1 MSENKRTVDDLGRV
15 AIPKEIRERLDIQAG
30 DEIHF
35 EAFGIWGQG
44 YIEMHPIRHHRTEI
58 DELHDLCH
66 KAFLLGYGKE
76 KTE

>member
-1 MSENKRTVDDLGRV
+1 MSENKRTMDDLGRV
-15 AIPKEIRERLDIQAG
+15 TIPKEIRERLDIQAG

-44 YIEMHPIRHHRTEI
+44 YIEMHPIRHHRTEM
-58 DELHDLCH
+58 DELCDLCQEI
-66 KAFLLGYGKE
+66 LLREYKKE